1 MRKKILLSTLPGTL
15 LLILFLAQSLLAGNE
30 DMIRLSKERVA
41 QTVQKLSIPF
51 VANCGQVDRKVKFYA
66 NTFSGTFFVTEKG
79 EIIYLLPKIHEK
91 SGIVEMIS
99 LKEEVIN
106 GKINEVKG
114 EKGSQQE

>member
-51 VANCGQVDRKVKFYA
+51 VANRG
-66 NTFSGTFFVTEKG
+66 
-79 EIIYLLPKIHEK
+79 
-91 SGIVEMIS
+91 
-99 LKEEVIN
+99 
-106 GKINEVKG
+106 
-114 EKGSQQE
+114 